1 MANCN
6 KYFKDYNVNI
16 RLTDARRKELKGSRK
31 ELRNKVRK
39 WFKENKPDETQP
51 KFSGQGSMSMDT
63 IINPIPRKVIENGT
77 EVSKLYYDIDDGIYF
92 EGDKN
97 INERNT
103 PATYHN
109 WVVKAVDGHTNI
121 PPIDKN
127 TCVRTIFANGRN
139 IDQPIYYKK
148 GEIPELA
155 HKRDGY
161 IDSDPKALTDWFI
174 NKVNLNSQLRKLV
187 RYAKGWKDNREFL
200 NENSPM
206 PSGLILT
213 ILFAENA
220 FYNKDRDDISLKET
234 LINIQATLSKKFVC
248 NRPTTPV
255 GENLL
260 ESYKNKD
267 YFMNQLSYFIEDA
280 KKALVEK
287 NIRKSTELWRKHLSD
302 RFPLG
307 EDKLEETNSS
317 SGLATI
323 IPSYIKPYAKL

>member
-6 KYFKDYNVNI
+6 EQFKDYNGNI
-16 RLTDARRKELKGSRK
+16 RLTDVRRKELKGSRK

-63 IINPIPRKVIENGT
+63 IINPIPRKIIENGT
-77 EVSKLYYDIDDGIYF
+77 EVSKLFYDIDDGIYF

-109 WVVKAVDGHTNI
+109 WVVQAVDGHTNKAA
-121 PPIDKN
+121 IDKN

-139 IDQPIYYKK
+139 IDQPIYYKQ
-148 GEIPELA
+148 GNIPELA

-161 IDSDPKALTDWFI
+161 IESDPKAFTDWFI
-174 NKVNLNSQLRKLV
+174 SKVNLNPQLRLLV

-200 NENSPM
+200 NESSPM
-206 PSGLILT
+206 PSGFILT
-213 ILFAENA
+213 ILFTENA
-220 FYNKDRDDISLKET
+220 FYNYDRDDISLKET
-234 LINIQATLSKKFVC
+234 LVNIQATLSKNFVC
-248 NRPTTPV
+248 NRPTTPI

-260 ESYKNKD
+260 EGYNHKE
-267 YFMNQLSYFIEDA
+267 YFMNQLANFIEDA
-280 KKALVEK
+280 KKALEEK

-307 EDKLEETNSS
+307 DDKLEDANLS
-317 SGLATI
+317 SGLVTL
-323 IPSYIKPYAKL
+323 IPSYVKPYAK